1 MQLQHTNGYDY
12 EIFVGPFSTH
22 VYSRADVFYTI
33 LTAVDLGMI
42 SYEEGQDA
50 TRIAFAMLSGKDNS
64 VMRGVNMVTIH
75 DRAIEKLI
83 HDKAMEEA
91 EHGDD

>member
-1 MQLQHTNGYDY
+1 MQLKHTNGFDY

-22 VYSRADVFYTI
+22 VYSRPDVFYTI
-33 LTAVDLGMI
+33 LTAVDLGML

-50 TRIAFAMLSGKDNS
+50 TRIAFSMLSGKDNS
-64 VMRGVNMVTIH
+64 TMRGINKFSIH

-83 HDKAMEEA
+83 HDKVLEETKN
-91 EHGDD
+91 GDD

>member
-22 VYSRADVFYTI
+22 AYSRADVFYTI
-33 LTAVDLGMI
+33 LTAVDLGML

-50 TRIAFAMLSGKDNS
+50 TRIAFEMLSGKDNS
-64 VMRGVNMVTIH
+64 VGRGINKFSIH

-83 HDKAMEEA
+83 HDKVLEEA
-91 EHGDD
+91 KHGND